1 MFQTPVRDGAGFS
14 FPDGVELDQAF
25 DRTRV
30 RQAPPT
36 PDKPGRQHDLEVAMS
51 TMTVSPTAFGGGRPV
66 TVRLTR
72 RGRLLLTLVLLVVAV
87 AAAVLLTGG
96 GSAAAGADPAR
107 GATAT
112 VVTVRPGET
121 IWGIAERVAP
131 GRDPRDTVQAILDL
145 NGLQTSQVRVGTALR
160 LP

>member
-1 MFQTPVRDGAGFS
+1 MFQTPVRDNAGFLS
-14 FPDGVELDQAF
+14 GDGVELDQTF

-30 RQAPPT
+30 RQAR
-36 PDKPGRQHDLEVAMS
+36 PGQDRRGRHDDLEVAMS
-51 TMTVSPTAFGGGRPV
+51 TMTVSPTAFGGSRPV

-96 GSAAAGADPAR
+96 GTAAAGADPAR
-107 GATAT
+107 AATAT

-121 IWGIAERVAP
+121 IWAIAERVAP

>member
-1 MFQTPVRDGAGFS
+1 MQQT
-14 FPDGVELDQAF
+14 
-25 DRTRV
+25 
-30 RQAPPT
+30 
-36 PDKPGRQHDLEVAMS
+36 
-51 TMTVSPTAFGGGRPV
+51 GGRDEHHDSEPHGV
-66 TVRLTR
+66 RWQPTGPVRLTR
-72 RGRLLLTLVLLVVAV
+72 RGRLLLTLVLLVAAV

-96 GSAAAGADPAR
+96 GTAAAGADPAR
-107 GATAT
+107 GAAAT

-121 IWGIAERVAP
+121 LWAIAERVAP

>member
-1 MFQTPVRDGAGFS
+1 
-14 FPDGVELDQAF
+14 
-25 DRTRV
+25 
-30 RQAPPT
+30 
-36 PDKPGRQHDLEVAMS
+36 MS
-51 TMTVSPTAFGGGRPV
+51 TMTVSPTALGGGRPV

-72 RGRLLLTLVLLVVAV
+72 RGRLMLTLVLLVVAV

-107 GATAT
+107 GTAT

-121 IWGIAERVAP
+121 IWAIAERVAP